1 MSQKNPFLTT
11 AGVVALAITV
21 SIPMSSTVRAQAGQA
36 PPTQQRAAAATDDA
50 LEDHIEYRFE
60 TNDAVR
66 KYDVKVDVTA
76 GVAQLTGEVATE
88 AQKAEAEKLAAGVDG
103 IQRVE
108 SRVEVDP
115 SADQTIAER
124 AKSGLS
130 KTGEA
135 ITDAWITT
143 KVKWFLAGED
153 ILDNSEINVDTEASV
168 VTLKGRV
175 PNEAGRI
182 RAMRLAGRT
191 EGVKNVVDE
200 LTVAPSK

>member
-1 MSQKNPFLTT
+1 MSHTNPFITS
-11 AGVVALAITV
+11 AGAIALALTV
-21 SIPMSSTVRAQAGQA
+21 SMTTTSTAWAQAGPSTA
-36 PPTQQRAAAATDDA
+36 PAQRAAAATDDA
-50 LEDHIEYRFE
+50 LEDHVAYRFE

-88 AQKAEAEKLAAGVDG
+88 AQKAEAEKLAAAVDG

-115 SADQTIAER
+115 TADQTITER

-135 ITDAWITT
+135 INDVWITT
-143 KVKWFLAGED
+143 KVKWFIAGED
-153 ILDNSEINVDTEASV
+153 ILDESEINVDTSANI

-200 LTVAPSK
+200 LTVAPPK

>member
-1 MSQKNPFLTT
+1 MSQRNPFITT

-21 SIPMSSTVRAQAGQA
+21 SIPMSSTAWAQAGQA
-36 PPTQQRAAAATDDA
+36 APAQRTAAATDDA

-66 KYDVKVDVTA
+66 KYDVKVEVAA

-88 AQKAEAEKLAAGVDG
+88 AQKAEAEKLAAAVDG

-115 SADQTIAER
+115 TADQTMTER
-124 AKSGLS
+124 AKAGLS

-135 ITDAWITT
+135 ISDAWITT
-143 KVKWFLAGED
+143 KVKWFIAGED
-153 ILDNSEINVDTEASV
+153 ILDNSEINVDTTANV

-200 LTVAPSK
+200 LTVAPPK

>member
-1 MSQKNPFLTT
+1 MSAKHPFLTART
-11 AGVVALAITV
+11 LALAATLA
-21 SIPMSSTVRAQAGQA
+21 IPAYSTSWAQAVQPA
-36 PPTQQRAAAATDDA
+36 PAQRAASATDDA
-50 LEDHIEYRFE
+50 LEDHIAYRFE

-88 AQKAEAEKLAAGVDG
+88 AQKAEAEKLAAGVEG

-115 SADQTIAER
+115 TADQTVTER
-124 AKSGLS
+124 AKAGLS

-135 ITDAWITT
+135 INDAWITT
-143 KVKWFLAGED
+143 KVKWFIAGED
-153 ILDNSEINVDTEASV
+153 ILDNSDINVDTKANV

-175 PNEAGRI
+175 ANEAGRI

-200 LTVAPSK
+200 LTVAPPK